1 MENYKRKAVELVS
14 NLALEYKPYP
24 AVIPYEPAKQK
35 IMWEDRH
42 RLLRSTPERHGIPSS
57 IITEL
62 FTQLE
67 AEGRA
72 NVHSIIITK
81 DGEVI
86 AEAARPGFSQNLPH
100 LSHSMSKTVTGMLIL
115 LLVDDGK
122 IDTGARAISFF
133 PEITTATDEAKEV
146 TVEHLLT
153 MSSGLSFSEAG
164 TVTETE
170 WTRAFFESESN
181 FVPGERFAYNSM
193 NSYVLMRIADTVSS
207 EYYGI
212 GAEELLRKRILSPLG
227 IENAF
232 WEYGPE
238 GVPKGGWG
246 LYMSAESWARLGRM
260 MMNDG
265 VWHGRRIISEH
276 SVINAI
282 STQSITSED
291 VGDFNYGYQLWVSRK
306 GDDFLFNGMLGQNV
320 WVCPRNNIVVAINSG
335 NNELFQRSPA
345 LEIIKS
351 ALGKELPTPV
361 VRDRAETRGL
371 AEKSKQFFTSKQW
384 IIPHAPL
391 RGLPYALGIKNRT
404 PFNTA
409 FKSLLG
415 EYVFPD
421 NNQGILPI
429 FIRAMQNNYQGGIK
443 SFTFTKNGNY
453 LHLCSRE
460 GEEKIEIDFGFYSQV
475 RNVVSFSGERYIIN
489 AVADSVEDADG
500 DVVYKLELIFPE
512 LPNTRR
518 ITLSISDGG
527 KLNVKMREI
536 PDERITDSFVS
547 ALPSMSGKYGL
558 LMSFLER
565 NLGQN
570 FIKNKLAELFSPE
583 FSAILSSAD
592 GAAEYISEQNAAIA
606 EKIESSKLIRSL
618 IYKFVV
624 PDADG
629 TKKGGI
635 SGIISK
641 ILPK

>member
-24 AVIPYEPAKQK
+24 AVVPYEPAKDK

-57 IITEL
+57 LITEL
-62 FTQLE
+62 FSRLE

-72 NVHSIIITK
+72 NVHSIVITK
-81 DGEVI
+81 DSEVI
-86 AEAARPGFSQNLPH
+86 AEAARPGFSPNLPH

-115 LLVDDGK
+115 MLADDGK
-122 IDTGARAISFF
+122 IDTGAKAISFF
-133 PEITTATDEAKEV
+133 PEITTTTDEAREV
-146 TVEHLLT
+146 SVEHLLT

-181 FVPGERFAYNSM
+181 FTPGEKFAYNSM
-193 NSYVLMRIADTVSS
+193 NSYVLMRIADAVSR
-207 EYYGI
+207 EHYGLS
-212 GAEELLRKRILSPLG
+212 AEEFLRKRLFSPLG

-238 GVPKGGWG
+238 GVLKGGWG
-246 LYMSAESWARLGRM
+246 LYMSAESWARLGIM
-260 MMNDG
+260 MMNYG
-265 VWHGRRIISEH
+265 VWHGKRIISEH

-282 STQSITSED
+282 STQSITGEE

-320 WVCPRNNIVVAINSG
+320 WVCPKNGIVVALNSG
-335 NNELFQRSPA
+335 NNELFQKSPA

-351 ALGKELPTPV
+351 TLGGELPRYA
-361 VRDRAETRGL
+361 VRQRAEMKAL
-371 AEKSKQFFTSKQW
+371 SEKSKQFFTSRQW

-391 RGLPYALGIKNRT
+391 RGLPYVLGIKNRT
-404 PFNTA
+404 PFNSA
-409 FKSLLG
+409 FDALLG
-415 EYVFPD
+415 EYLFPQ
-421 NNQGILPI
+421 NNQGILPV
-429 FIRAMQNNYQGGIK
+429 FIRVMQNNYQGGIR
-443 SFTFTKNGNY
+443 SFVFRKNGNY
-453 LHLCSRE
+453 LRLCSFE
-460 GEEKIEIDFGFYSQV
+460 GKERIDIDFGFYSQV
-475 RNVVSFSGERYIIN
+475 RNIVSFGGERYIIN
-489 AVADSVEDADG
+489 AIADAVEEADG
-500 DVVYKLELIFPE
+500 EVVYKLELIFPE

-518 ITLSISDGG
+518 IILSLAEDGR
-527 KLNVKMREI
+527 LTVKMREI
-536 PDERITDSFVS
+536 PDERITDSFIS
-547 ALPSMSGKYGL
+547 AIPSMSGKYGL

-583 FSAILSSAD
+583 FLAVRE
-592 GAAEYISEQNAAIA
+592 GAEDAERYLEEENERISG
-606 EKIESSKLIRSL
+606 KIESSKLIRTL

-624 PDADG
+624 PDADSN
-629 TKKGGI
+629 KKGGI

-641 ILPK
+641 FLPK